1 VDVMT
6 QSKELAEHFFRHEYS
21 RMVAVITRYF
31 GIGQVGLAEDVV
43 QDTLLEAIKFW
54 DYKGIPDN
62 PKAWLYT
69 VAKNKA
75 LNAIKRKKFQN
86 RYENETRYADVE
98 QYLDASID
106 ELFAEQR
113 IADDQLRMIFACCH
127 PAIAPEAQIALILKT
142 LCGLSISEIA
152 KAYLT
157 TNETIN
163 KRLVRARKTLRQN
176 DIQFEIPSEKELEDR
191 LNTVLKTIYLLF
203 NEGYSATN
211 GSKLIRYELCMD
223 AIRLAELIISHSS
236 FKSNTLVHA
245 LLALMLLDAS
255 RFEARQD
262 EEGNIIEMAKQ
273 DRSKWSQALINKGLY
288 HLGKIQESRQISI
301 YHVLA
306 TISAYHCSSP
316 NYESTNWGAI
326 LSLYDTLI
334 IFDHSPIVLLNRA
347 IAVAKI
353 HGSGQAIAELVEL
366 ESTGALENYY
376 LLHSTLAE
384 LYIEQK
390 QYEKAANSLEK
401 AVQLTRNDA
410 EIRLLTSK
418 LERCKKELK

>member
-1 VDVMT
+1 MT

-21 RMVAVITRYF
+21 KMVAVMTRYF
-31 GIGQVGLAEDVV
+31 GISQVDLAEDVV

-54 DYKGIPDN
+54 EYKGIPDN

-75 LNAIKRKKFQN
+75 LNAIKRKKLQN
-86 RYENETRYADVE
+86 RYENEIEHAHAGQNLE
-98 QYLDASID
+98 ASID
-106 ELFAEQR
+106 QLFSEQR

-127 PAIAPEAQIALILKT
+127 PVISQESQIALILKT

-163 KRLVRARKTLRQN
+163 KRLVRARKILRQN
-176 DIQFEIPSEKELEDR
+176 HIQFEIPDKKELEDR

-211 GSKLIRYELCMD
+211 GSRLIRYELCME
-223 AIRLAELIISHSS
+223 AIRLVELIISNSS
-236 FKSNTLVHA
+236 FKSNTPVHA
-245 LLALMLLDAS
+245 LLALMLLDAA

-262 EEGNIIEMAKQ
+262 GEGNIIEMSKQ

-288 HLGKIQESRQISI
+288 HLDKITESRQISI

-316 NYESTNWGAI
+316 NYESTDWSAI
-326 LSLYDTLI
+326 LSLYDTLL

-353 HGSGQAIAELVEL
+353 HGSEQAIAELVEL
-366 ESTGALENYY
+366 ESTDALKNYY

-401 AVQLTRNDA
+401 AIQLTRNDA

-418 LERCKKELK
+418 LEHCNKELK

>member
-1 VDVMT
+1 
-6 QSKELAEHFFRHEYS
+6 
-21 RMVAVITRYF
+21 
-31 GIGQVGLAEDVV
+31 
-43 QDTLLEAIKFW
+43 
-54 DYKGIPDN
+54 
-62 PKAWLYT
+62 
-69 VAKNKA
+69 

-98 QYLDASID
+98 QNLEASID

-113 IADDQLRMIFACCH
+113 IADDQLRMVFACCH
-127 PAIAPEAQIALILKT
+127 PAISQESQIALILKT

-163 KRLVRARKTLRQN
+163 KRLVRARKILRQN
-176 DIQFEIPSEKELEDR
+176 HIQFEIPNQTELEDR
-191 LNTVLKTIYLLF
+191 LSTVLKTIYLLF

-211 GSKLIRYELCMD
+211 GSRLIRYELCVE

-236 FKSNTLVHA
+236 FKSNTLAHA

-262 EEGNIIEMAKQ
+262 GEGNIIEMSNQ
-273 DRSKWSQALINKGLY
+273 DRSKWSQALINKGLH

-316 NYESTNWGAI
+316 NYESTDWSAI
-326 LSLYDTLI
+326 LSLYDTLL

-366 ESTGALENYY
+366 ESTGALNNYY

-390 QYEKAANSLEK
+390 QHEKAANRIK
-401 AVQLTRNDA
+401 RAIQLTRNDA

-418 LERCKKELK
+418 LERCERELK

>member
-1 VDVMT
+1 MT

-31 GIGQVGLAEDVV
+31 GIGQVDLAEDIV

-69 VAKNKA
+69 IAKNKA

-86 RYENETRYADVE
+86 RCENETQYAHVE
-98 QYLDASID
+98 QNLDASID

-127 PAIAPEAQIALILKT
+127 PSISQEAQIALILKT
-142 LCGLSISEIA
+142 LCGLSITEIA
-152 KAYLT
+152 KAYVT

-176 DIQFEIPSEKELEDR
+176 HIQFEIPNKKEVEDR

-203 NEGYSATN
+203 NEGYSATQ
-211 GSKLIRYELCMD
+211 GSKLIRYELCVE
-223 AIRLAELIISHSS
+223 AIRLAELIISSRS

-262 EEGNIIEMAKQ
+262 EEGNIVEMSKQ
-273 DRSKWSQALINKGLY
+273 DRSKWNQALINRGLL
-288 HLGKIQESRQISI
+288 HLDKIKESRQISI

-316 NYESTNWGAI
+316 NYESTNWSAI

-353 HGSGQAIAELVEL
+353 HGSAQAIAELVEL
-366 ESTGALENYY
+366 EFTGALKNYY
-376 LLHSTLAE
+376 LLHATLAE

-390 QYEKAANSLEK
+390 QYEKAASSLKK
-401 AVQLTRNDA
+401 AVQLTRNDS

-418 LERCKKELK
+418 LERCKQELK

>member
-1 VDVMT
+1 
-6 QSKELAEHFFRHEYS
+6 
-21 RMVAVITRYF
+21 MVAVITRYF
-31 GIGQVGLAEDVV
+31 GIGQVDLAEDIV

-54 DYKGIPDN
+54 EYKGIPDN
-62 PKAWLYT
+62 PNAWLYT

-86 RYENETRYADVE
+86 RYENETKYAHVE
-98 QYLDASID
+98 QNLDTSIE

-127 PAIAPEAQIALILKT
+127 PAIAQESQIALILKT

-157 TNETIN
+157 NNETIN
-163 KRLVRARKTLRQN
+163 KRLVRARKVLRQN
-176 DIQFEIPSEKELEDR
+176 NIQFEIPNKKELEDR

-211 GSKLIRYELCMD
+211 GSRLIRYELCVE

-236 FKSNTLVHA
+236 FKSNTPVHA

-262 EEGNIIEMAKQ
+262 GEGNIIEMSKQ
-273 DRSKWSQALINKGLY
+273 DRSKWNQALINKGLY
-288 HLGKIQESRQISI
+288 HLGKITESRQISI

-316 NYESTNWGAI
+316 NYESTNWSAI

-366 ESTGALENYY
+366 ESTGPLENYY

-401 AVQLTRNDA
+401 AIQLTRNDA

-418 LERCKKELK
+418 LEHCKKELE